1 MFYSKRN
8 LGRDV
13 ALRTQLDTLSCMFV
27 ELKKEVLTLKTL
39 LQEEKEDSV
48 RNYTLKELRAKLY
61 NPEISPGEYYKL
73 TKTLRDV
80 YPEAKHIYFDIK
92 RKVFYIGLEENH
104 SVAYSLGYVRFLSGT
119 Y

>member
-27 ELKKEVLTLKTL
+27 ELKKEVLTLKAL
-39 LQEEKEDSV
+39 LQEDKEDSV
-48 RNYTLKELRAKLY
+48 QRYTSKELRAKLY
-61 NPEISPGEYYKL
+61 NPVISPGEYYML
-73 TKTLRDV
+73 TKTLRDI

-92 RKVFYIGLEENH
+92 RSEFYIGLEENH
-104 SVAYSLGYVRFLSGT
+104 SVTYSLGYVRFLSGI